1 MWLINGWQNGGH
13 CQPFIYTADPV
24 VAAFELETYH
34 FLKNLVEENNIP
46 CDWASFP
53 GVHAALTQDVFDLA
67 ATAVKSLK
75 SQHPGLG
82 AQVDIA
88 DKDTLASLRVPAV
101 KGAIVQKHAASLWPY
116 KMVAWVIEELLATFP
131 APSFNLQTNTPVTD
145 LKQRSDGGGWT
156 LTTTRGRIT
165 AKTVLLCTNG
175 YTSRLLP
182 SFSDLIVPVRGQIAA
197 VLPPRR
203 SNTETPAKLQH
214 SYLFSGNY
222 PPRFRED
229 YLVQRPLPI
238 GELIFGGGRLMA
250 KGLGV
255 GEWRDDTIEKPV
267 STHLR
272 GKLSPPLDLSPG
284 TPYTKRENHEEEKG
298 ALLNATYEW
307 TGVMGYSRDSR
318 PWVGAVPKRLGG
330 GGVNGGLWICG
341 GYTGHGMPVAAL
353 AAREVV
359 KQMTGSSATHGD
371 LEFPEQW
378 RLTEA
383 RVESVRKELKTLKE
397 QEEAGMCAHGPAT
410 AQDLGTKVMEG

>member
-1 MWLINGWQNGGH
+1 
-13 CQPFIYTADPV
+13 

-34 FLKNLVEENNIP
+34 FLENLVEENNIP
-46 CDWASFP
+46 CDWVSFS
-53 GVHAALTQDVFDLA
+53 GVHTALTQDVFDLA
-67 ATAVKSLK
+67 TTAVKSLK
-75 SQHPGLG
+75 LQHPDLG
-82 AQVDIA
+82 SQVDIA
-88 DKDTLASLRVPAV
+88 DEDTLASLRVAAV

-116 KMVAWVIEELLATFP
+116 KLVVWVLEELLATFP

-145 LKQRSDGGGWT
+145 LKQRSDGAGWT
-156 LTTTRGRIT
+156 LTTSRGRIT

-197 VLPPRR
+197 ILPPRR
-203 SNTETPAKLQH
+203 SSTEMPAKLQH

-229 YLVQRPLPI
+229 YLVQRPLPA
-238 GELIFGGGRLMA
+238 GELIFGGGRFMA
-250 KGLGV
+250 EGLGV
-255 GEWRDDTIEKPV
+255 GEWRDDAIEESV

-272 GKLSPPLDLSPG
+272 GKLSPPLDLTPG
-284 TPYTKRENHEEEKG
+284 TPHTNHHQSQEPDG
-298 ALLNATYEW
+298 VLLHASYEW

-318 PWVGAVPKRLGG
+318 PWVGAVPENLGG

-359 KQMTGSSATHGD
+359 KHMTGSDDASPRHVR
-371 LEFPEQW
+371 FPEQW

-383 RVESVRKELKTLKE
+383 RVESARKELMTLRE
-397 QEEAGMCAHGPAT
+397 QEEAGMCGSHGLPAE
-410 AQDLGTKVMEG
+410 QDLGTKVIEG

>member
-1 MWLINGWQNGGH
+1 MA
-13 CQPFIYTADPV
+13 T
-24 VAAFELETYH
+24 FELETYH

-46 CDWASFP
+46 CDWVSFS
-53 GVHAALTQDVFDLA
+53 GVHTALTQDVFDLA

-75 SQHPGLG
+75 LQHPGLG
-82 AQVDIA
+82 SQVDIA
-88 DKDTLASLRVPAV
+88 DEDTLASLRVPGV

-116 KMVAWVIEELLATFP
+116 KLVAWVLEELLATFP

-145 LKQRSDGGGWT
+145 LKQRSDGAVWT
-156 LTTTRGRIT
+156 VTTARGRIK
-165 AKTVLLCTNG
+165 AKTVLLCTNA

-182 SFSDLIVPVRGQIAA
+182 SFSDLIVPVRGQLAA
-197 VLPPRR
+197 ILPPRR
-203 SNTETPAKLQH
+203 SSIELPAKLQH

-229 YLVQRPLPI
+229 YLVQRPLPV

-250 KGLGV
+250 QGLGV
-255 GEWRDDTIEKPV
+255 GEWRDDTIEKSV

-272 GKLSPPLDLSPG
+272 GKLSPPLDLTPG
-284 TPYTKRENHEEEKG
+284 TPRPKHPTQEEED
-298 ALLNATYEW
+298 ALLNASYEW

-318 PWVGAVPKRLGG
+318 PWVGAVPENLGG

-359 KQMTGSSATHGD
+359 KQMTGSDASPRHVK
-371 LEFPEQW
+371 FPEQW

-397 QEEAGMCAHGPAT
+397 QEEAGMCDHGPPAG
-410 AQDLGTKVMEG
+410 QDLGTKVMEG